1 MNRAGILFFLGVMTM
16 FIAPAQATTLED
28 TITLAA
34 DGLVD
39 DQEVGGYWQGES
51 DYTGSIVLGLISAYE
66 VTGKDEYKTAAE
78 LGGDYIF
85 YARNGNYYGDD
96 AYALA
101 RLSEIS
107 DNPEN
112 NLWRAELNAFY
123 NLTVKEGE
131 GGTDGYLEDYVAT
144 KPSNAVFYLAHHVQ
158 AAYYVKAQD
167 KLKWRNALI
176 YYLSEVSDDVAT
188 AGPVLGFPVMAVGAA
203 TCALAST
210 GPLDA
215 TAIRTSPGGQPYW
228 TGKTLADLSGILLDR
243 QVPEGED
250 YAGSFYW
257 LLGPS
262 AETPDSGFTEDAVFA
277 ILGLIAASKV
287 ETSENYDAEILA
299 AREILPIGVYTSGA
313 VHGHIW
319 LGGDRYHTFA
329 GEMLQALCA
338 LAPAGD
344 MDDDGDVDSVDLFNF
359 FEHWLET
366 PCVYPGW
373 CSGADFNHDGIV
385 NMFDYAMFAGNWLA
399 FTGE

>member
-1 MNRAGILFFLGVMTM
+1 MNRARILVFIGVVAM
-16 FIAPAQATTLED
+16 FIAPAQAATLED
-28 TITLAA
+28 AITLAA

-39 DQEVGGYWQGES
+39 GQAVGGYWQGETE
-51 DYTGSIVLGLISAYE
+51 YTGSIVLGLISAYE
-66 VTGKDEYKTAAE
+66 VTGKAEYKTAAE
-78 LGGDYIF
+78 LGGDHML

-131 GGTDGYLEDYVAT
+131 GGTDGYLDDYAAT
-144 KPSNAVFYLAHHVQ
+144 KPSNAVFYLAHHVR
-158 AAYYVKAQD
+158 AAYYVNALD
-167 KLKWRNALI
+167 KLKWRQALI
-176 YYLSEVSDDVAT
+176 DYLSEVSDAVAV
-188 AGPVLGFPVMAVGAA
+188 AGPVVGYPVMAVGVA
-203 TCALAST
+203 TSALASI

-215 TAIRTSPGGQPYW
+215 TPIRTPPGGQAYW

-257 LLGPS
+257 FLGPT

-287 ETSENYDAEILA
+287 ETSENYNAEILA
-299 AREILPIGVYTSGA
+299 TREILPIGVFTNGA
-313 VHGHIW
+313 VLEHIW
-319 LGGDRYHTFA
+319 LGGNRYHAFA

-344 MDDDGDVDSVDLFNF
+344 MDDDGDVDFVDLFNF
-359 FEHWLET
+359 FDHWLET
-366 PCVYPGW
+366 PCTYPDW

-385 NMFDYAMFAGNWLA
+385 DMTDYAMFAENWLA
-399 FTGE
+399 FTGG